1 MYNPLKIA
9 QLLKERE
16 LKSKDLMEYIG
27 YKVQGGLIHTVG
39 GDIRASKLEK
49 IADFFG
55 VPIDTFFDRQC
66 EVPGAVTVVG
76 ISPRK
81 IAEEREQS
89 LRDLIKE
96 KDRRIALLEEMVE
109 ILKSQK
115 KIDEK

>member
-27 YKVQGGLIHTVG
+27 YKVQGGLIHSVG

-55 VPIDTFFDRQC
+55 VPIDTF
-66 EVPGAVTVVG
+66 
-76 ISPRK
+76 
-81 IAEEREQS
+81 
-89 LRDLIKE
+89 LIDNARCPE
-96 KDRRIALLEEMVE
+96 L
-109 ILKSQK
+109 
-115 KIDEK
+115 